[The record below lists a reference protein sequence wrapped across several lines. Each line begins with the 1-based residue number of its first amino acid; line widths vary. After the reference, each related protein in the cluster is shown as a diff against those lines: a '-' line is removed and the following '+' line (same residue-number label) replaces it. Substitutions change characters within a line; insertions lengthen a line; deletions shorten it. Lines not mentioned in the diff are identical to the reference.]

1 VEIRGSEK
9 PDQVVIICVHLDSW
23 DLGTGS
29 TDDVTGVAS
38 VLEAARA
45 IKVLGLRPRRTIR
58 IVLFT
63 GEEQGQMGSREYV
76 KQHRA
81 ELPKISGVLAD
92 DTGSGRL
99 STIRL
104 NQNFRAHKLVD
115 TALAPMRDLK
125 LTEPGMERFYGSDY
139 GHSMMSAFP
148 AFLVLAVNPIT
159 TTPKPTPSTK
169 FEKMA
174 SSRQPSHWQVGHTT
188 PLNCPIYF
196 RGIKC
201 WSLPVAGGPAASSG
215 SVPGM
220 VLISAS

>member
-1 VEIRGSEK
+1 MEIRGSEK

-139 GHSMMSAFP
+139 
-148 AFLVLAVNPIT
+148 
-159 TTPKPTPSTK
+159 
-169 FEKMA
+169 A
-174 SSRQPSHWQVGHTT
+174 SFNDVG
-188 PLNCPIYF
+188 
-196 RGIKC
+196 
-201 WSLPVAGGPAASSG
+201 
-215 SVPGM
+215 VPGFSC
-220 VLISAS
+220 VGSQSDYYHSQADTFDKIREDGVVQAAQPLAGWAYNTAQLPDLLPRD